1 MKQVNLFVVIII
13 FFYSILFVLDWM
25 KATIFAVEYH
35 SFFVWFKT
43 FFLVAGGT
51 LIMYF
56 TIQKPFFKTFLIVYL
71 SLWFV
76 YFMLKK
82 VLPLSGI
89 EDLAFQGKIESF
101 YQNITQLFTPLPF
114 IIFWL
119 LNRVFLVQNKPS
131 SDN

>member
-1 MKQVNLFVVIII
+1 MKQANLFVVIII
-13 FFYSILFVLDWM
+13 FFYSVLFVLDWM

-56 TIQKPFFKTFLIVYL
+56 TIQKPIFKTFLIVYL
-71 SLWFV
+71 SLWLI
-76 YFMLKK
+76 YFFLKK
-82 VLPLSGI
+82 VLPHSGI

-119 LNRVFLVQNKPS
+119 LNRVFLVQHKPS

>member
-1 MKQVNLFVVIII
+1 MKQANLFVFGII
-13 FFYSILFVLDWM
+13 FFYIILFVLDWM

-71 SLWFV
+71 SLWFI
-76 YFMLKK
+76 YFILKK
-82 VLPLSGI
+82 VLPNIGV
-89 EDLAFQGKIESF
+89 EDLAFQSRIEVF

-114 IIFWL
+114 IVFWL
-119 LNRVFLVQNKPS
+119 LNRVFGTQNKS
-131 SDN
+131 VAAK